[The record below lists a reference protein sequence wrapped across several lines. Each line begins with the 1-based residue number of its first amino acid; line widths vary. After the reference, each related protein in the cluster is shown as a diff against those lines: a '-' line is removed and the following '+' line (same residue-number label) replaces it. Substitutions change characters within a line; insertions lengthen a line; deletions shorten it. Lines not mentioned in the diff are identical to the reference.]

1 MNLQNIKEI
10 LDNPILTENQQRTAI
25 YKELSKDKNS
35 ITTIL
40 MILDAERKR
49 NDALIAD
56 LNLYLSKANVVL
68 QAPKLNKDGFVQKEI
83 AEFYNSGRINECFP
97 KQNK

>member
-1 MNLQNIKEI
+1 MNLLRLKEI

-25 YKELSKDKNS
+25 YEELSKDKNS

-40 MILDAERKR
+40 MILNAERER
-49 NDALIAD
+49 NDKLITD

-68 QAPKLNKDGFVQKEI
+68 QEPKLNKDGFVQKEI
-83 AEFYNSGRINECFP
+83 AEFYSSGRINECFP
-97 KQNK
+97 KQK